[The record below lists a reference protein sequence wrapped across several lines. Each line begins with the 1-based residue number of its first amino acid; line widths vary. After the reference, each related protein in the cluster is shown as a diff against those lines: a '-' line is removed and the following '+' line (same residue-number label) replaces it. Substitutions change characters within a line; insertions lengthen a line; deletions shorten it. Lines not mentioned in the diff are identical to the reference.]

1 MKLLTIGIL
10 AIYAVLSAAEVSRVS
25 PKLAELVPTINQENY
40 MLMPIDDTFNLSLD
54 APEGGYRKEETK
66 LLIDENGNK
75 VLAVKGRLNLFY
87 DDAPF
92 NVIVIYEADGKGYRA
107 KYMYVPKL
115 ANKAVFASAS
125 LLKSAAG

>member
-1 MKLLTIGIL
+1 MKLLTIGIFV
-10 AIYAVLSAAEVSRVS
+10 ICGVISHAEVLRVS
-25 PKLAELVPTINQENY
+25 PKLVELVPTINQENY
-40 MLMPIDDTFNLSLD
+40 MLMPIDDKFNLSLD

-92 NVIVIYEADGKGYRA
+92 DVIVIYEADGKGYRA

-115 ANKAVFASAS
+115 ANTSVLASAS
-125 LLKSAAG
+125 FLKSAAG